1 MNIGKS
7 EAGAYM
13 CAWFSKK
20 KKKAQKAA
28 VKTTAAA
35 ASATTQPR
43 PESKPTEMPS
53 PATEPGEAAKKAK
66 PEPAGPQPLLSPE
79 AEAALIKLAAAL
91 TEGSDDE
98 GEGPD
103 PSTTKAQRDA
113 DEALAAATLATQSA
127 MTQAAIVQAAAA
139 SAAQTAMMMT
149 GGPQQAPYQGAPVQ
163 QVQQQ
168 AQQQA
173 QQPVQPQ
180 PVYYILVPSSEGQSQ
195 PTPAEVATPQPV
207 YYIMPSAP
215 GGPMPSDQMMPVQMP
230 HEERAPI
237 DETEGADEHEVE
249 HAYPDNLDDYV
260 PDDVYPIPDMPHPED
275 GEAEIAA
282 ESEGTEG
289 TDEESPEELGEG
301 PPPIEEVA
309 LHSTGPKEGGEKS
322 VLKDSAALLR
332 SAGSKVAH
340 VGKDVGGKALH
351 KGKELGTKGAI
362 AGKDAGGK
370 AAPKISSGGKAAG
383 RKAAES
389 GKKAAAA
396 GKKYGA
402 KALGLTK
409 QIGGK
414 AVDAGKGVGGK
425 VSDSAKK
432 ATKKK

>member
-1 MNIGKS
+1 MNIGED

-35 ASATTQPR
+35 ASATTQPK
-43 PESKPTEMPS
+43 PESKPAEVPS
-53 PATEPGEAAKKAK
+53 TATAPGDAAKKAE
-66 PEPAGPQPLLSPE
+66 PEPVGPKPLLSPE

-91 TEGSDDE
+91 TEGSDED
-98 GEGPD
+98 GEGAD
-103 PSTTKAQRDA
+103 PSTTKAQRDT
-113 DEALAAATLATQSA
+113 DEALAAATLATQSV
-127 MTQAAIVQAAAA
+127 MTRAAIVQAASA
-139 SAAQTAMMMT
+139 SAAQTAMMMM

-168 AQQQA
+168 AQQ
-173 QQPVQPQ
+173 PVQPQ
-180 PVYYILVPSSEGQSQ
+180 PVYYILVPSSQGQSQ
-195 PTPAEVATPQPV
+195 PTLAEVATPQPV

-215 GGPMPSDQMMPVQMP
+215 GGPMPSNQMMPVQMAQG
-230 HEERAPI
+230 ERAPI
-237 DETEGADEHEVE
+237 DETEGADEDE

-260 PDDVYPIPDMPHPED
+260 PDDVDPIPDMPYQEEEEPSESV
-275 GEAEIAA
+275 EAQ
-282 ESEGTEG
+282 GMEG
-289 TDEESPEELGEG
+289 TDEESLDELEDG

-309 LHSTGPKEGGEKS
+309 LHSEAPKEGGEKS

-351 KGKELGTKGAI
+351 KGKELGSKAAI

-370 AAPKISSGGKAAG
+370 AAPKVSSGGKSAG
-383 RKAAES
+383 SKAAEG

-402 KALGLTK
+402 KALDLTK
-409 QIGGK
+409 KFGGK
-414 AVDAGKGVGGK
+414 AVDAGKDVGGK